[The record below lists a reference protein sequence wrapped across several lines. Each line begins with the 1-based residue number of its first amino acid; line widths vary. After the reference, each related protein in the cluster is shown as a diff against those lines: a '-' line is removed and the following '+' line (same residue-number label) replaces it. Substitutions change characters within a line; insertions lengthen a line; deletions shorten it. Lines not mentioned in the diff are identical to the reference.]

1 MTVYTVKKLASL
13 AGVSVRTLHY
23 YDKLG
28 LLKPRYR
35 PENGYRYYDDDSIIR
50 LQQIMFFRELE
61 FSLDEIAKIVSS
73 PDFYIVE
80 ALTAQREVL
89 ARKSN
94 RLGELISTVD
104 KTIKQ
109 LRGEDTMRLT
119 TDLPL
124 PVFVRGKVRDTYDLG
139 EFLLII
145 ATDRI
150 SAFDVVLPCGIPEKG
165 KILNQLSAYWF
176 EQTKDITPN
185 HAVEVVNDVTV
196 LDTCLPLEK
205 RFDYPDYLAGRSMI
219 VKKVERLPVECVVR
233 GYLSGS
239 AWTEYKETGKLIWA
253 DSLRKGLRE
262 SEALPVPL
270 FTPTTKADTGHDE
283 PISFEEVVK
292 LVGKEIA
299 EQVRDTT
306 LAIYEFAHR
315 QALEKGIIIADTKLE
330 FGLDNGNLILIDE
343 LLTPDSSRFWDMK
356 TYKVGQSQPS
366 YDKQPV
372 REWLTKSGWNR
383 EPPAPMLPDDV
394 IDSTGKIYRTAYERL
409 TGMKLP

>member
-13 AGVSVRTLHY
+13 AGVSVRALHY

-28 LLKPRYR
+28 LLRPRYR

-73 PDFYIVE
+73 PDFYIIE

-89 ARKSN
+89 ARKSK

-109 LRGEDTMRLT
+109 LRGEDTMQLT
-119 TDLPL
+119 TELPL

-176 EQTKDITPN
+176 EQTKDIIRN
-185 HAVEVVNDVTV
+185 HVVEVVNDVTA
-196 LDTCLPLEK
+196 LDTFLPAEN
-205 RFDYPDYLAGRSMI
+205 RFAYPEYLAGRSMI
-219 VKKVERLPVECVVR
+219 VKKVERLPVECVAR

-239 AWTEYKETGKLIWA
+239 AWTEYKATEKLIWA
-253 DSLRKGLRE
+253 DNLPKGLRE
-262 SEALPVPL
+262 SEALPVSL
-270 FTPTTKADTGHDE
+270 FTPTTKAETGHDE
-283 PISFEEVVK
+283 PIPFEEVRK
-292 LVGKEIA
+292 LVGNKIA
-299 EQVRDTT
+299 EKVRDTT
-306 LAIYEFAHR
+306 LAVYEFAHR

-343 LLTPDSSRFWDMK
+343 LLTPDSSRFWDVK

-372 REWLTKSGWNR
+372 RDWLTKSGWNR

-394 IDSTGKIYRTAYERL
+394 IDSAGKIYRTAYERL